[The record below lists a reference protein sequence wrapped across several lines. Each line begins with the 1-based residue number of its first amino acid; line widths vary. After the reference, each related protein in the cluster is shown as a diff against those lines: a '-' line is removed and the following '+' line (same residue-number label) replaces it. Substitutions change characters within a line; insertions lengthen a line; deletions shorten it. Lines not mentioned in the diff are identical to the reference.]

1 MGTGAEHLEVLRAL
15 AVTSAHESAP
25 HVAAT
30 DVPASYRE
38 LSRGATSRA
47 LAAGRIDAR
56 QAQELL
62 DVLEEGQ

>member
-1 MGTGAEHLEVLRAL
+1 MS
-15 AVTSAHESAP
+15 SAQESAP
-25 HVAAT
+25 RVAAT